1 MSTRMSL
8 PNALLRLPDMPL
20 AYLPDLRLNYRF
32 DGPATGAVLVLT
44 HALGINLTIWDPV
57 IPMLPPGLRIL
68 RYDHRGHG
76 GSDVP
81 HPPYSMGALI
91 RDAEHLLDHLN
102 IRDCVFLG
110 LSMGGLVAQGLAI
123 KRLDLV
129 RGLVLSNTA
138 TKLGTEGLWQ
148 DRIAQVRA
156 GGLAAINDTTM
167 ALIFSRAFRSTPD
180 FARWQTLMLTG
191 NPDGFIGCAAAIAGT
206 DFYTPTASLRL
217 PTLAIAGSEDGV
229 TPPDLVRETASLIP
243 GSRFSLIRGAGHF
256 PFAERPEAYADA
268 LTSFLKDI
276 GHV

>member
-1 MSTRMSL
+1 
-8 PNALLRLPDMPL
+8 MPL

-32 DGPATGAVLVLT
+32 DGAANGPVLVLN
-44 HALGINLTIWDPV
+44 HALGTNHTIWDHV
-57 IPMLPPGLRIL
+57 IPLLPPGLRIL

-76 GSDVP
+76 GSDTP
-81 HPPYSMGALI
+81 PPPYSMGALI
-91 RDAEHLLDHLN
+91 TDAERLLDHLG

-138 TKLGTEGLWQ
+138 AKLGTESIWQ

-156 GGLAAINDTTM
+156 GGLAAIRPATM
-167 ALIFSRAFRSTPD
+167 ERMFSRTFRATPE
-180 FARWQTLMLTG
+180 FQHWQNLLLHG
-191 NPDGFIGCAAAIAGT
+191 SAEGYIGCAAAIAGT

-217 PTLAIAGSEDGV
+217 PTLAIAGSDDAA
-229 TPPDLVRETASLIP
+229 TPPDLVRETADLIP
-243 GSRFSLIRGAGHF
+243 GSRFALIRGGGHL
-256 PFAERPEAYADA
+256 PFVERPQAYADA
-268 LTSFLKDI
+268 LITFLKDI

>member
-1 MSTRMSL
+1 
-8 PNALLRLPDMPL
+8 MPL

-32 DGPATGAVLVLT
+32 DGAANGPVLVLNN
-44 HALGINLTIWDPV
+44 ALGTNHTIWDHV
-57 IPMLPPGLRIL
+57 IPLLPPGLRIL

-76 GSDVP
+76 GSDTP
-81 HPPYSMGALI
+81 PPPYSMGALI
-91 RDAEHLLDHLN
+91 TDAERLLDHLG

-138 TKLGTEGLWQ
+138 AKLGTESIWQ

-156 GGLAAINDTTM
+156 GGLAAIRPATM
-167 ALIFSRAFRSTPD
+167 ERMFSRTFRATPE
-180 FARWQTLMLTG
+180 FQHWQNLLLHG
-191 NPDGFIGCAAAIAGT
+191 SAEGYIGCAAAIAGT

-217 PTLAIAGSEDGV
+217 PTLAIAGSDDAA
-229 TPPDLVRETASLIP
+229 TPPDLVRETADLIP
-243 GSRFSLIRGAGHF
+243 GSRFALIRGGGHL
-256 PFAERPEAYADA
+256 PFVERPQAYADA
-268 LTSFLKDI
+268 LITFLKDI

>member
-1 MSTRMSL
+1 
-8 PNALLRLPDMPL
+8 MPL

-32 DGPATGAVLVLT
+32 DGAAAGPVLVLN
-44 HALGINLTIWDPV
+44 HALGTNLTIWDEVVPL
-57 IPMLPPGLRIL
+57 LPPSLRIL

-81 HPPYSMGALI
+81 TPPYSMGALI
-91 RDAEHLLDHLN
+91 RDAERLLDHLN
-102 IRDCVFLG
+102 IRDCVYLG

-138 TKLGTEGLWQ
+138 AKIGTESFWQ

-156 GGLAAINDTTM
+156 GGLAAINAAATER
-167 ALIFSRAFRSTPD
+167 IFSRASRAT
-180 FARWQTLMLTG
+180 AAIAHWQDLMLNG
-191 NPDGFIGCAAAIAGT
+191 SVDGYLGCAAAIAGT

-229 TPPDLVRETASLIP
+229 TPPDLVRETADLIP
-243 GSRFSLIRGAGHF
+243 GSRFALIRRGGHF
-256 PFAERPEAYADA
+256 PFVEQPIAYAET
-268 LTSFLKDI
+268 LTTFLKDI